1 MSALDAVLCEAL
13 RKFSM
18 RLIRLFGVA
27 LTGVLLF
34 SLSALP
40 ASARLLIEI
49 DKSSQQMTVSRDGRE
64 LYVWPVSTGIA
75 RYDTPSGQYTPFR
88 MEKDH
93 FSKEWDDAP
102 MPNSIFFTQKGHAI
116 HGTDHVSAIGRPA
129 SHGCV
134 RLSRAHARVLWDLVK
149 QEGMPNTRVVLN
161 GEVPG
166 AGEPAVARRAPG
178 YDDRSVYAN
187 DDWSNA
193 QRSRRYASEPRTGYS
208 EPRTGYWV
216 RQPDGSQVFYDSE
229 RTVYPRQPAP
239 PSPFFFPPRPP
250 GW

>member
-1 MSALDAVLCEAL
+1 
-13 RKFSM
+13 M

-27 LTGVLLF
+27 LSGVLLF

-102 MPNSIFFTQKGHAI
+102 MPNSIFFTQRGHAI
-116 HGTDHVSAIGRPA
+116 HGTDHVRAIGRPA

-134 RLSRAHARVLWDLVK
+134 RLSRANASALWDLVK
-149 QEGMPNTRVVLN
+149 QEGMPNTRVVLT
-161 GEVPG
+161 GEVPS
-166 AGEPAVARRAPG
+166 ANEPAMTRRAPNYDNRG

-187 DDWSNA
+187 DGWSNA
-193 QRSRRYASEPRTGYS
+193 QPQRRYES

-216 RQPDGSQVFYDSE
+216 RQPDGSRVFYDSE
-229 RTVYPRQPAP
+229 RAAYPRQPAP
-239 PSPFFFPPRPP
+239 PSPFFFPPRAP

>member
-1 MSALDAVLCEAL
+1 VVWLEE
-13 RKFSM
+13 FSM
-18 RLIRLFGVA
+18 RLNRLFGAA
-27 LTGVLLF
+27 LSGVLLF

-93 FSKEWDDAP
+93 FSREWDDAP

-116 HGTDHVSAIGRPA
+116 HGTDHVRAIGRPA

-134 RLSRAHARVLWDLVK
+134 RLSRANASVLWDLVK
-149 QEGMPNTRVVLN
+149 QEGMPNTRVVLM
-161 GEVPG
+161 GEVPD
-166 AGEPAVARRAPG
+166 ASEPAITRRAPKYDNRS
-178 YDDRSVYAN
+178 YDDRSVYAT
-187 DDWSNA
+187 DGWS
-193 QRSRRYASEPRTGYS
+193 QPSRRYDS

-216 RQPDGSQVFYDSE
+216 RRPDGSQVFYDSE

-239 PSPFFFPPRPP
+239 PQPFFFPPRPP